1 MQKTTPLISVRGVNL
16 LVGAGF
22 DAYKQRTR
30 LEINPR
36 IKRESPVLK
45 NHVIIF
51 RKTIISS
58 DSQKGISLVSKY
70 GLYLP
75 SRKGLVNYVRKVL
88 RYYVRKR
95 G

>member
-1 MQKTTPLISVRGVNL
+1 MLMISKML
-16 LVGAGF
+16 LLEVEN
-22 DAYKQRTR
+22 KERTR

-75 SRKGLVNYVRKVL
+75 SRKGLVNYVRRVL

>member
-1 MQKTTPLISVRGVNL
+1 MISKIL
-16 LVGAGF
+16 LLEVEN
-22 DAYKQRTR
+22 KERTR

-36 IKRESPVLK
+36 IKRESLVLK

-75 SRKGLVNYVRKVL
+75 SRKGLDNYVRRVL